1 MPMNRIWQHQD
12 DFAHAY
18 MGTLKGVLKLLAVDV
33 TPFLFLVGVDLENGT
48 TTVSPEN
55 QAPLKPQDFADKFES
70 LLTSRVPS
78 PDDALSAEGWRAAYK
93 PYEKYLLD
101 CHQEI
106 KASVEELYD
115 LKPVLVLASRA
126 WEVNNHAICVIALL
140 LREQYQRYAH
150 LDDDL
155 YQKSG
160 QWPSLIW
167 AAVDAVLDDAS
178 EELQK
183 RNAGAMLEWKHSDER
198 ELLRTA
204 AAHFVRRHA
213 WAGSRL
219 DFVDVMARGV
229 YDLFDAAT
237 VISST
242 WYEQR
247 EGVGD
252 LIVADSGHHAID
264 IDVQF
269 DPIVPIIEHRR
280 VRKILQMCTKDV
292 HVLSNG
298 RYIYGLGTFD
308 PTRYDATKNEAF
320 VVKFVK
326 HHCWELWHLDT
337 ALIRVEYG
345 QAGLPKRPYES
356 ANVDTA
362 LRRTFPSMTIAQ
374 RKRVLEVVEDAADAA
389 HGTMVVISKTAATE
403 GPRLAAGGGTIK
415 PFTPT
420 AKKIKAVSAIDGAIL
435 IDLDAVCHGIGVIL
449 DGKAE
454 TGGDSARGARYNS
467 AIRYLSQ
474 HSDCVILVVS
484 EDRMIDILDPST
496 IAAAHTREAKPAAR
510 RRSRKKAMKGAKRR
524 RSKRSS

>member
-1 MPMNRIWQHQD
+1 VPTHRIWQHQD

-18 MGTLKGVLKLLAVDV
+18 RDTLKGVLELLAVDV
-33 TPFLFLVGVDLENGT
+33 TPILFLVGVDLEKGT
-48 TTVSPEN
+48 TTVSPKN
-55 QAPLKPQDFADKFES
+55 QAPLKSHDFADKFDC
-70 LLTSRVPS
+70 LVTSRVFI
-78 PDDALSAEGWRAAYK
+78 PDDALPAEAWRGAYK
-93 PYEKYLLD
+93 PYEEYLLA
-101 CHQEI
+101 CQQEI
-106 KASVEELYD
+106 KSSVEELYD
-115 LKPVLVLASRA
+115 PEPVLVLASPA
-126 WEVNNHAICVIALL
+126 CEVNNHAICAIALL
-140 LREQYQRYAH
+140 IREQYQRYAH

-155 YQKSG
+155 YQKRG
-160 QWPSLIW
+160 RWPSLIW

-178 EELQK
+178 AELQK

-204 AAHFVRRHA
+204 ATHFVRRHA

-219 DFVDVMARGV
+219 DPVDVMAHGV
-229 YDLFDAAT
+229 YELFDAAS

-242 WYEQR
+242 RYEQR

-252 LIVADSGHHAID
+252 LIIADAGHRAID
-264 IDVQF
+264 IDIQF
-269 DPIVPIIEHRR
+269 DPKVPIIEHRR
-280 VRKILQMCTKDV
+280 VRKVLQMCTKDT

-308 PTRYDATKNEAF
+308 RNRYDETKNDAF

-345 QAGLPKRPYES
+345 QAGLPKRPYEP

-362 LRRTFPSMTIAQ
+362 LRRTFPSMVAAQ
-374 RKRVLEVVEDAADAA
+374 RTRVLKVVEDAADAA
-389 HGTMVVISKTAATE
+389 HGTMVVISKSAATE

-415 PFTPT
+415 PFAPT
-420 AKKIKAVSAIDGAIL
+420 ARKIKAVSAIDGAIL
-435 IDLDAVCHGIGVIL
+435 LDLDAVCHGIGLIL

-454 TGGDSARGARYNS
+454 AGGDASRGARYNS

-474 HSDCVILVVS
+474 QSDCVILVVS
-484 EDRMIDILDPST
+484 EDRTIDILDPSS
-496 IAAAHTREAKPAAR
+496 IEAAHAPETKPTGR
-510 RRSRKKAMKGAKRR
+510 RRSRKKVKKRSTRSSSR
-524 RSKRSS
+524 RSP